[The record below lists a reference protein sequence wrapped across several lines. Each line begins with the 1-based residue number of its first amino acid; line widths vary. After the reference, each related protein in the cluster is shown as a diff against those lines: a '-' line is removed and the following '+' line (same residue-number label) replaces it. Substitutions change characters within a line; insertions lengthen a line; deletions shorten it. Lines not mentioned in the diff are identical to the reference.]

1 MKKLIII
8 LFFSFTNHLVAQNMF
23 TFIYVDNSISIDRAL
38 SLSNEVKSV
47 INNTNKNGILVLAD
61 SPIKKDDKSVNYNKF
76 NLDDDELLSNIN
88 SILLRGTESQRPE
101 EMQKIIID
109 ELINSNVL
117 IAENGVPTQ
126 IKPLEIHFFFNAS
139 TFVRRKL
146 DEKMIKLFKNHYNL
160 GKDEVFDITVHL
172 DYAKNKK
179 LFDEYILKSENN
191 SSLKININKY

>member
-47 INNTNKNGILVLAD
+47 INSTNKNGILVLAN
-61 SPIKKDDKSVNYNKF
+61 SPIQKENNSANYNKF
-76 NLDDDELLSNIN
+76 NLDEDELLSNLN
-88 SILLRGTESQRPE
+88 SILLKSTESQRPE
-101 EMQKIIID
+101 EIEKIIFD
-109 ELINSNVL
+109 ELENSNVL
-117 IAENGVPTQ
+117 IAVNNKSTQ

-146 DEKMIKLFKNHYNL
+146 DKKISDFLNVNYNI
-160 GKDEVFDITVHL
+160 GKEEILNITFHL

-179 LFDEYILKSENN
+179 QFDEYILESENN

>member
-47 INNTNKNGILVLAD
+47 INNTNKNGILVLGN
-61 SPIKKDDKSVNYNKF
+61 SPIQKENNSANYNKF
-76 NLDDDELLSNIN
+76 NLDEDELLSNLN
-88 SILLRGTESQRPE
+88 SILLKSTESQRPE
-101 EMQKIIID
+101 EIEKIVFE
-109 ELINSNVL
+109 ELVNSNVL
-117 IAENGVPTQ
+117 ILNILPTQ

-146 DEKMIKLFKNHYNL
+146 DKKISDFLNVNYNI
-160 GKDEVFDITVHL
+160 GKEEILNITFHL

-179 LFDEYILKSENN
+179 QFDEYILESENN